1 MKRVLKRTGGVLL
14 ALALLAG
21 LLTAHTWF
29 FKPISIDWFYAR
41 VFLRLALD
49 NPELLTQLRI
59 LEPAGIRSH
68 NARLTD
74 ASVEHQELVFAWLRD
89 DLAVLHRYDSARL
102 AGQERLSYEVFDYFV
117 GMQLR
122 SERWRF
128 HDYPVNPLFGVQSDL
143 PHLMTQTQQVGDAT
157 DAEHCIARLGEF
169 PRKLGQVI
177 EGLRLRERKGVIPP
191 KFAVEKVLEQIRGF
205 LAPGAGGNALT
216 VNLRDRLP
224 QDGPLTTRGAAPLSR
239 LRTAR

>member
-21 LLTAHTWF
+21 LLAAHTWF

-74 ASVEHQELVFAWLRD
+74 ASIEHQHLVLAWLRD

-128 HDYPVNPLFGVQSDL
+128 HDYPVNPLFRVQRTL
-143 PHLMTQTQQVGDAT
+143 PHMMTQTQQVGDAT
-157 DAEHCIARLGEF
+157 DAEHYIARLGEF
-169 PRKLGQVI
+169 PRKLDQVI
-177 EGLRLRERKGVIPP
+177 EGLRVRERKRGIPA
-191 KFAVEKVLEQIRGF
+191 KLHGE
-205 LAPGAGGNALT
+205 
-216 VNLRDRLP
+216 
-224 QDGPLTTRGAAPLSR
+224 
-239 LRTAR
+239 TARDQ